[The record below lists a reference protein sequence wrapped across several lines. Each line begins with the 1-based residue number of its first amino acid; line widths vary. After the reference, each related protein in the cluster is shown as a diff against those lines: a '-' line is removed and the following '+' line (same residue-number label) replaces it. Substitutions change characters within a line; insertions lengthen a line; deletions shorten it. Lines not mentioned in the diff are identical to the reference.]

1 VVAGGAG
8 RRFGEP
14 KQFAQLAGRPVA
26 VWSVEAARS
35 VADGVVLVVPGNTE
49 GDWSGNGPAPGNPVI
64 GPSPPDTGADLVV
77 AGGATRADSVRAGLA
92 AVPDDAGIIV
102 VHDAARPLATPS
114 LFAAV
119 VAAVRRGDADAVIP
133 VLAVADT
140 LKRVEGATVR
150 STVDRDG
157 LVAVQTPQAFVAA
170 SLRSAHRPAG
180 HATDDAALVE
190 RMGSTV
196 CTVPGEPHNLKL
208 TRPGDLLVAEALI
221 GVIGE
226 TKVGETDG

>member
-26 VWSVEAARS
+26 VWSVDAARS
-35 VADGVVLVVPGNTE
+35 AADGVVLVVPGPTATDSS
-49 GDWSGNGPAPGNPVI
+49 GDGPAHASQVI
-64 GPSPPDTGADLVV
+64 AGTGVPDTGADLVV

-92 AVPDDAGIIV
+92 AVPDDADIIV

-119 VAAVRRGDADAVIP
+119 VAAVRRGGADAAIP
-133 VLAVADT
+133 VLPVADT
-140 LKRVEGATVR
+140 LKRVEGVTVR

-170 SLRSAHRPAG
+170 TLRSAHRTAG
-180 HATDDAALVE
+180 QATDDAALVE
-190 RMGSTV
+190 RCGGTV
-196 CTVPGEPHNLKL
+196 RTVAGEPHNLKL
-208 TRPGDLLVAEALI
+208 TRPEDLLVAEALI
-221 GVIGE
+221 GVIEE
-226 TKVGETDG
+226 TGR